1 MMNKRFKLIPLFL
14 FLVACQSSADVNVTE
29 AWVRENAP
37 GQKVGAA
44 YMTLNS
50 DENSKLVYVEA
61 PAVAKSVEIH
71 SMSMNNG
78 VMKMRMLDALTLKAN
93 QEAKLAPGGF
103 HLMLFGLTE
112 QLKSGQSIDFKLC
125 FEDEQG
131 NITHQNLTLPVKSR

>member
-1 MMNKRFKLIPLFL
+1 MMIKQLKLFPIFL
-14 FLVACQSSADVNVTE
+14 FMVACQSAAEVNISE

-50 DENSKLVYVEA
+50 EQNSKLVYVEA

-71 SMSMNNG
+71 SMTMNNG

-93 QEAKLAPGGF
+93 QDAELAPGGF
-103 HLMLFGLTE
+103 HLMLFGLKE

>member
-1 MMNKRFKLIPLFL
+1 MIKRLKLIPFFL
-14 FLVACQSSADVNVTE
+14 FIVACQSTAGVNISD

-44 YMTLNS
+44 YMTLHS
-50 DENSKLVYVEA
+50 DQNSKLVYVEA

-71 SMSMNNG
+71 SMTMKNG
-78 VMKMRMLDALTLKAN
+78 VMKMRMLEALTIEAN
-93 QEAKLAPGGF
+93 QDAKLEPGGF
-103 HLMLFGLTE
+103 HLMLFGLKE
-112 QLKSGQSIDFKLC
+112 PLKSGQSIDFKLC